1 MSNKVAFCEQQVGE
15 PGPWGGSVTLE
26 VTDPGKDCGFGPV
39 CGGRNS
45 SRSAFSR
52 CRIGRCRMEGSQKT
66 SQEARAAA
74 QRSGEL
80 VSATKKWKEAGPAGA
95 GH

>member
-1 MSNKVAFCEQQVGE
+1 MSNRVAFCEQQVGQ

-26 VTDPGKDCGFGPV
+26 VTDPGKDCGLRPV

-45 SRSAFSR
+45 SRSAF
-52 CRIGRCRMEGSQKT
+52 GRCRVEGSQT